1 MKNKIFVFLDQP
13 RTPFG
18 GEEGPPPQKSR
29 ILTGFIVWGASLT
42 VVSVG
47 AALTHTQTLGP
58 RQGGAAV
65 IRAWGAPARVKLG
78 RVFSESLLEVAPS
91 CHRTGDVSHQ
101 VRDGSKLRADGR
113 EAVWSTTFL
122 GHMLPSLT
130 NSHGLRGKVWK
141 ILHFKGIVVQD
152 SISAF

>member
-1 MKNKIFVFLDQP
+1 MGKRGLP
-13 RTPFG
+13 HR
-18 GEEGPPPQKSR
+18 KSR
-29 ILTGFIVWGASLT
+29 ILTGFIVWGASFT
-42 VVSVG
+42 VISVG
-47 AALTHTQTLGP
+47 ATLAHTQTLGP
-58 RQGGAAV
+58 RERRAAV

-78 RVFSESLLEVAPS
+78 RVFSESFLEVAPS

-122 GHMLPSLT
+122 GHMLPLLI

-141 ILHFKGIVVQD
+141 ILHIKGIIVQD

>member
-1 MKNKIFVFLDQP
+1 MVGKRDLP
-13 RTPFG
+13 HR
-18 GEEGPPPQKSR
+18 KSR

-47 AALTHTQTLGP
+47 PALAHTQTLGP
-58 RQGGAAV
+58 RERGAAV
-65 IRAWGAPARVKLG
+65 IRAWSAPARVKLG
-78 RVFSESLLEVAPS
+78 RVFSESFLEVVPS

-122 GHMLPSLT
+122 GHMLPSLIS
-130 NSHGLRGKVWK
+130 SHGLRGKVWK
-141 ILHFKGIVVQD
+141 ISHFKGIIVQY